1 MTTNNVQ
8 HIDIVNLIDQYYDAL
23 AEYAFL
29 DSEEERNKNP
39 YFIEIVNRIM
49 SNDLRDNHQIKTEY
63 YGMLTPYEY
72 VVKMREMLTDSSYDE
87 TSSVI
92 HDSRTDTDT
101 DSGWVTID
109 DDEYD
114 TLRKEEVRMIRDY
127 YDKLVELFTIV

>member
-1 MTTNNVQ
+1 MITNNVQ
-8 HIDIVNLIDQYYDAL
+8 DIDIANLIDQYYDAL
-23 AEYAFL
+23 VEYAFL

-49 SNDLRDNHQIKTEY
+49 SNDLHDYHQIKTEY
-63 YGMLTPYEY
+63 YGMITPYEY

-87 TSSVI
+87 TRTVV
-92 HDSRTDTDT
+92 HDSDTDT